1 MNKKKVL
8 ITNHK
13 DEECGVYQYGKRFA
27 SVLIDSVSDDY
38 EYFYLE
44 VFNKNEFI
52 ENINKILP
60 DIVIHNYLDIT
71 MPWFDSECFYL
82 LKNRNVPQ
90 GLIVHNIGYSNAFDF
105 FLHQHPFYP
114 ENGIN
119 HPIPRPLFKYE
130 SSERQSRDIP
140 KINTFGF
147 AFSIKKYESIVQLV
161 NDSFEEAEINMHL
174 TISKFFPNHGELE
187 KIKNDCFSKITKSGI
202 KLNISSDFKSNNEIL
217 DFLDDADLNIFLYQN
232 YNNYNGI
239 SSVIDYALSVKRP
252 IAICKSNMF
261 AHLHHVNPSICIEDS
276 NVKEI
281 IKNGTQPIE
290 HLYLLWGQEK
300 FTESIEKIINIYT
313 RA

>member
-13 DEECGVYQYGKRFA
+13 DEECGVYQYGKRFV
-27 SVLIDSVSDDY
+27 SVLIDSVSSDY

-44 VFNKNEFI
+44 VSNKNEFI
-52 ENINKILP
+52 EKINKILP

-71 MPWFDSECFYL
+71 MPWYDSECFHL
-82 LKNRNVPQ
+82 LKNRNVSQ
-90 GLIVHNIGYSNAFDF
+90 GLIVHNIGYANVFDF
-105 FLHQHPFYP
+105 FLHQHPF
-114 ENGIN
+114 
-119 HPIPRPLFKYE
+119 FKYK
-130 SSERQSRDIP
+130 SSEREARNIP

-147 AFSIKKYESIVQLV
+147 AFSFKKYESIVELI
-161 NDSFEEAEINMHL
+161 NASFEEAEINMHL
-174 TISKFFPNHGELE
+174 TISKFFPNYEELE
-187 KIKNDCFSKITKSGI
+187 KIKNDCYSKITKSGI

-217 DFLDDADLNIFLYQN
+217 DFLNDADLNIFLYQN

-261 AHLHHVNPSICIEDS
+261 AHLHHVNPSICIENS
-276 NVKEI
+276 SLKEI

-290 HLYLLWGQEK
+290 HLYLSWGHEK
-300 FTESIEKIINIYT
+300 FTESIEKIINIY
-313 RA
+313 A